1 MLNREDMNIVIVGHV
16 DHGKSTIIGRLFADT
31 DSLPK
36 GKLEQVKQ
44 MCIKNSKPFEYAF
57 LLDALK
63 DEQAQGITIDA
74 ARCFF
79 HTQKRDYI
87 IIDAP
92 GHIEFLK
99 NMVTGASRAEA
110 ALLVIDAKEGVKENS
125 KRHGF
130 LLSMLGIKQIVVL
143 VNKIDLI
150 NYEEEKF
157 YEIVKEYTEFLEKI
171 DVKPKFFVP
180 VSGMNGDNI
189 AKKSEK
195 TKWYNEK
202 TVLEILDNFE
212 NEKKQED
219 KDFRMYVQDV
229 YKFTKDGD
237 NRRITAGTIE
247 TGKIKIGDE
256 IVFYPSGKKSK
267 IKTIEGF
274 NVPEIKSIGAGYA
287 AGFTLEEQIYLK
299 RGELACI
306 SGENSPNVTTKIK
319 ANLFWLGKEPLVK
332 NKKYIFKIGTKRVN
346 AELEDIVKVMDASK
360 LENIKK
366 DIIEKNDVAECSFR
380 LEKPIAFDIHSNIQN
395 TSRFVLIDNYDIAG
409 GGIISEALKDKQS
422 EIRENVFNRN
432 LNWEKSYI
440 NPMLRNER
448 YNQKSTLILIT
459 GEVGTGRRDIARLL
473 EKKLFE
479 TGKIAYYLGVENIK
493 RGIENENEIYKTK
506 EEHLRIFGEV
516 SNLMIDSG
524 MILIATIV
532 ELEQDDIEMLK
543 TIINP
548 ENIDVVWIGKEI
560 TTDIKLDL
568 HITEYNYVEDA
579 YERIVDY
586 MKDAGKIFNPFITA
600 K

>member
-287 AGFTLEEQIYLK
+287 AGFTLEEQIYVK

-479 TGKIAYYLGVENIK
+479 NGKIAYYLGVENIK

-548 ENIDVVWIGKEI
+548 ENIDVVWIGKDI

-568 HITEYNYVEDA
+568 HITEYNYAEDA